1 MLNFV
6 LPILKN
12 PLTRMI
18 GSKVIDGIN
27 HKMEKDK
34 IIRAK
39 EIEAVKTV
47 SVEQVRQQ
55 EHSIKDEIL
64 TLLIS
69 AIFVFTFL
77 PFSQPYMTKG
87 FEILKSLG
95 IRSRGV
101 NIISCPSC
109 ARQAFPVIDTV
120 KALEKKL
127 SHIKEPIT
135 LSIIGCVVNGPGEA
149 AQTEI
154 GLTGGGQD
162 KNLLYLSGIPH
173 SKVASTEIL
182 DKVVELVEKKV
193 KEKTV

>member
-1 MLNFV
+1 MLKFI
-6 LPILKN
+6 LPVLKN

-69 AIFVFTFL
+69 AIFIFTFL

-87 FEILKSLG
+87 FEILKSAPTEFWWAVLIVFSG
-95 IRSRGV
+95 SFGMSTLV
-101 NIISCPSC
+101 SYKHLTLPTNIE
-109 ARQAFPVIDTV
+109 V
-120 KALEKKL
+120 
-127 SHIKEPIT
+127 
-135 LSIIGCVVNGPGEA
+135 
-149 AQTEI
+149 
-154 GLTGGGQD
+154 
-162 KNLLYLSGIPH
+162 
-173 SKVASTEIL
+173 
-182 DKVVELVEKKV
+182 
-193 KEKTV
+193 

>member
-69 AIFVFTFL
+69 AIFIFTFL

-87 FEILKSLG
+87 FEIGEKIMYGKKKKTKYSKNKKQQSA
-95 IRSRGV
+95 IAM
-101 NIISCPSC
+101 N
-109 ARQAFPVIDTV
+109 
-120 KALEKKL
+120 KKKKL
-127 SHIKEPIT
+127 
-135 LSIIGCVVNGPGEA
+135 
-149 AQTEI
+149 
-154 GLTGGGQD
+154 
-162 KNLLYLSGIPH
+162 
-173 SKVASTEIL
+173 
-182 DKVVELVEKKV
+182 KV
-193 KEKTV
+193 K